1 MLTLP
6 TRLEEHGLTV
16 VVGLSDSQPI
26 LDVIARLAL
35 LHPVQVVVGGNRF
48 DAHHLARIIR
58 RHTVQIDLVLERIQ
72 QARPFTC
79 FQALKLL
86 EETKPTMPLV
96 ALDLL
101 TTFYD
106 ENISDG
112 ESVHLVNIAL
122 SHLQR
127 LAQQTLV
134 LVTMRPPAMPVRA
147 GLMKMVQ
154 DIANQLYIYESPENS
169 FQPPLL

>member
-6 TRLEEHGLTV
+6 TRIEEQGLTV
-16 VVGLSDSQPI
+16 VVGLSDSEPI

-35 LHPVQVVVGGNRF
+35 LHPVQVIVGGNRF
-48 DAHHLARIIR
+48 DAHKLARIIR
-58 RHTVQIDLVLERIQ
+58 RHTVQLDLVLERIQ

-79 FQALKLL
+79 YQALKLL
-86 EETKPTMPLV
+86 DETKPTMPLV

-112 ESVHLVNIAL
+112 ESVRLVNIAL

-127 LAQQTLV
+127 LAQQTPV
-134 LVTMRPPAMPVRA
+134 LITLRPPAASARA
-147 GLMKMVQ
+147 GLVRRVQ
-154 DIANQLYIYESPENS
+154 DVANQLYIYEWPQES
-169 FQPPLL
+169 FQPPLF